1 MSVMTRRTFV
11 NALAS
16 AATTAALAGC
26 GAAGVEAAGPSA
38 PDADSTDNRLEET
51 MTINVTC
58 NGRAVTYDLN
68 DSAAARGLVE
78 QLPLTLEVEPFGGNE
93 QTFYPPEPLDCAG
106 AQLAEGGA
114 GVLAYYEPWGDVV
127 MFYDD
132 FSRNAQPLRAGARG
146 GGRGARCGNDA
157 DHRGD
162 AADKAVAKINGHR
175 PPKMSRFQ
183 AQNALSGPFVTV
195 NSTQPEERNGEEPC

>member
-1 MSVMTRRTFV
+1 MSIMTRRTFV

-26 GAAGVEAAGPSA
+26 GAAGVKAAGPSA
-38 PDADSTDNRLEET
+38 PDVDSTDNRLEET

-114 GVLAYYEPWGDVV
+114 GVLAYYEPWDDVV

-132 FSRNAQPLRAGARG
+132 FSGNASLYELGRAVAGAEHVAGMTGTIEVTR
-146 GGRGARCGNDA
+146 
-157 DHRGD
+157 
-162 AADKAVAKINGHR
+162 ADKAVA
-175 PPKMSRFQ
+175 
-183 AQNALSGPFVTV
+183 
-195 NSTQPEERNGEEPC
+195 EY